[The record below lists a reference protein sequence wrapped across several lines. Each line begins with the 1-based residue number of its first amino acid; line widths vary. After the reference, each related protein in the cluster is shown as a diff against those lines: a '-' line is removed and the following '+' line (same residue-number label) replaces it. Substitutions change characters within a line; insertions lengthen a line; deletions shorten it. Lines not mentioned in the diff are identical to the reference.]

1 MQALIY
7 VHTSEQ
13 LVLCK
18 LSMVE
23 KRKLIKKCI
32 YIDICKYHEQH
43 VPFAAGN
50 KERRKP
56 LKEEWDAK

>member
-1 MQALIY
+1 MQVKY
-7 VHTSEQ
+7 G
-13 LVLCK
+13 
-18 LSMVE
+18 
-23 KRKLIKKCI
+23 RKKEIDKKCI